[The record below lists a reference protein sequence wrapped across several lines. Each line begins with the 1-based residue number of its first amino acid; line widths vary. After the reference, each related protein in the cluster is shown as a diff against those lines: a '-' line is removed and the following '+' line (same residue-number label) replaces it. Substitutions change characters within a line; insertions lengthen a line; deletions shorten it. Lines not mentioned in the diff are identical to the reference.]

1 MKELLIHCY
10 PSNSLVRREGK
21 PNYAISWVR
30 KQGCRTLLKG
40 IMKHIAL
47 SKVKFVIKNQT
58 RTRVQV
64 SRYSGLGSFHP
75 TASDCN
81 ICPAR
86 KSINVM
92 NHINISKMK
101 KYMIEKCFCQLTK
114 FHTYLW
120 LQKYFYLVLG
130 PA

>member
-1 MKELLIHCY
+1 MIHCY

-21 PNYAISWVR
+21 PNYAISQIR
-30 KQGCRTLLKG
+30 RQRCRTLLKG
-40 IMKHIAL
+40 IMKHTAL

-58 RTRVQV
+58 RTRIQV
-64 SRYSGLGSFHP
+64 SRYSGLCSFHP

-86 KSINVM
+86 KFINVI

-101 KYMIEKCFCQLTK
+101 KYMIEKCLQGRHQLTK
-114 FHTYLW
+114 STPFCGFKSTSIWY
-120 LQKYFYLVLG
+120 
-130 PA
+130 